1 MLAWIIRCLLL
12 LAAPIAALF
21 VSRDALNFGV
31 FEMLVAVVLIVGFV
45 LAAAGLYGPPLS
57 LPEEC
62 SSIGRAPVSKTGGRG
77 FEPLQP
83 CQDLVAVS
91 YTHLTLPTIYSV

>member
-45 LAAAGLYGPPLS
+45 LAAAAWSLRGKSLS
-57 LPEEC
+57 ADRP
-62 SSIGRAPVSKTGGRG
+62 GK
-77 FEPLQP
+77 
-83 CQDLVAVS
+83 
-91 YTHLTLPTIYSV
+91 